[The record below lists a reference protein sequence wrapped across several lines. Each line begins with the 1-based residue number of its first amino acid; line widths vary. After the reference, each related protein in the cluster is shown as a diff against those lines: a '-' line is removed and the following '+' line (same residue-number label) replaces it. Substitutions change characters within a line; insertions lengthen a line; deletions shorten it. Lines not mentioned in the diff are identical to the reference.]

1 MSEPD
6 RREETCPDCQAG
18 PHNMDARVITA
29 NKDELTGDLYTV
41 TTWHTADCPQH
52 AVDQVL
58 LEDGV
63 RRAKEQDAWAREALP
78 AAFDRLRH
86 AASAVR
92 EDAAAAPFAAA
103 LVALVAQQA
112 EDTGRFVPPHRWA
125 EILDQY
131 FPPANDP
138 LRPDEEPTT

>member
-1 MSEPD
+1 MSEG
-6 RREETCPDCQAG
+6 REEICPDCEAG
-18 PHNMDARVITA
+18 PDNVDVRTIMAR
-29 NKDELTGDLYTV
+29 KDDLTGEYCAV
-41 TTWHTADCPQH
+41 ITWHTKDCPQH

-78 AAFDRLRH
+78 AAFDRLRK
-86 AASAVR
+86 AAAAAR
-92 EDAAAAPFAAA
+92 NDEAAAPFAAA

-131 FPPANDP
+131 FPPAS
-138 LRPDEEPTT
+138 E